1 MIIDSNT
8 EGPQNSPTDEEIELF
23 VQTRTEEQISTFKI
37 VKKNMDLAQEKQKL
51 EYYKRKS
58 KGVKTFNSVKGD
70 SVLKRNSKNESRN
83 LEEKWKSSGLAHL
96 S

>member
-8 EGPQNSPTDEEIELF
+8 EGPQIDEEIELF
-23 VQTRTEEQISTFKI
+23 VQSRAEEQISTFKI

-51 EYYKRKS
+51 EYYNRKS
-58 KGVKTFNSVKGD
+58 KGVKTFNFVKGD
-70 SVLKRNSKNESRN
+70 TVLKRNSKNESRN